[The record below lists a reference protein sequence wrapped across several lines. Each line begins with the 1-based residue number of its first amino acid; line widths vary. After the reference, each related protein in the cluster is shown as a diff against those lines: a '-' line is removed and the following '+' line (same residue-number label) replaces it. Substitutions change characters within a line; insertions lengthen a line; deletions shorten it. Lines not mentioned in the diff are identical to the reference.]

1 MQRIT
6 RETPIRLVRDNKL
19 LSARVCNDLLR
30 YGSCNTVG
38 DMLDMYLDYTLGSVK
53 DMGYKARSLVKK
65 FLIDYD
71 FIDIND
77 NVLTT
82 NEVIEDVSNACEI
95 ASNVTEYSVTS
106 NGMSAKILIDGD
118 GSVDSAFLELV
129 KLTLNQ
135 ALENEKEKLKLK
147 EFENNPLTT
156 KLQDVRPALSTRSF
170 NCLYRHGCKTVGD
183 VLKLSKDDL
192 DKVRNLGLRG
202 KEEVI
207 ERFSKYGKFK
217 DEE

>member
-38 DMLDMYLDYTLGSVK
+38 DMLDMYLDYTLSSVK
-53 DMGYKARSLVKK
+53 DMGYKARSLVKC
-65 FLIDYD
+65 FLVDYD

-82 NEVIEDVSNACEI
+82 DEVKEDVNNTCKI
-95 ASNVTEYSVTS
+95 VSNVTEYSVTS
-106 NGMSAKILIDGD
+106 NGMSAKILVD
-118 GSVDSAFLELV
+118 GSVDSAFLDLV

-147 EFENNPLTT
+147 EYENNPLMTT
-156 KLQDVRPALSTRSF
+156 LENVRPKLSIRSQ
-170 NCLYRHGCKTVGD
+170 NCHLRHGCKTVDD
-183 VLKLSKDDL
+183 VLKLSKEDL
-192 DKVRNLGLRG
+192 DRVRNLGLKG

-207 ERFSKYGKFK
+207 EAFSKYGKFRG
-217 DEE
+217 EE

>member
-1 MQRIT
+1 MAQRIT

-19 LSARVCNDLLR
+19 LSARVCNGLLR

-38 DMLDMYLDYTLGSVK
+38 DMLDMYLDYTLMSVK
-53 DMGYKARSLVKK
+53 DMGYKARGLVKR

-77 NVLTT
+77 NVLTRDDD
-82 NEVIEDVSNACEI
+82 VKEDVNNTCEI
-95 ASNVTEYSVTS
+95 TSNVTEYSVTS
-106 NGMSAKILIDGD
+106 NGMSAKILVD
-118 GSVDSAFLELV
+118 GSVDSAFLDLV

-147 EFENNPLTT
+147 EFEENPLTT
-156 KLQDVRPALSTRSF
+156 KLEDVRPTLSTRSF

-192 DKVRNLGLRG
+192 DKVRNLGLKG

-207 ERFSKYGKFK
+207 ERFSNYGSFK
-217 DEE
+217 GEE

>member
-1 MQRIT
+1 MKRIT

-38 DMLDMYLDYTLGSVK
+38 DMLDMYLDYTLSSVK
-53 DMGYKARSLVKK
+53 DMGYKARGLVKK

-77 NVLTT
+77 NVLTRDET
-82 NEVIEDVSNACEI
+82 IENKDSTCI
-95 ASNVTEYSVTS
+95 IDPNVAEYSVTS
-106 NGMSAKILIDGD
+106 NGMSAKILVDGN
-118 GSVDSAFLELV
+118 VDSAFLDLV

-147 EFENNPLTT
+147 EFEANPLTT
-156 KLQDVRPALSTRSF
+156 KLEDVRPKLSMRAY
-170 NCLYRHGCKTVGD
+170 NCLKRARFNTVGD
-183 VLKLSKDDL
+183 VLKISKDEL
-192 DKVRNLGLRG
+192 SQVRNLG
-202 KEEVI
+202 KHAEEEI
-207 ERFSKYGKFK
+207 INTFSKYGSFK
-217 DEE
+217 GEE